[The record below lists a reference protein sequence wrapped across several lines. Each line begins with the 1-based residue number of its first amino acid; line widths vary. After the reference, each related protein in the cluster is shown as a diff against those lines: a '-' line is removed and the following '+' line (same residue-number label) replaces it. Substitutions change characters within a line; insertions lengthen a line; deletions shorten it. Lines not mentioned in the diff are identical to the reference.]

1 MIRWV
6 LNDYCARQ
14 SLGRGKKDGARK
26 RVNRQPPEAIRQM
39 KVLNRK
45 GLAIHRKRVLRG
57 AGVTPPAKRT
67 QGMCRPCDG
76 ASNAVI
82 AEPTLIIVRKATA
95 PMLYYGQAKATR
107 CGRQAGEQSESA
119 ESTDERGEP
128 PAGGKRPTGLVDN
141 WRDR

>member
-82 AEPTLIIVRKATA
+82 AEPTLIIVRKAT
-95 PMLYYGQAKATR
+95 R